1 LKMTKISMGKSRLR
15 EPTLSFGSY
24 GSKTIHEPKIS
35 IGGYGSMKEPKGMS
49 MSSFGSFKEPKGMSM
64 GGMSGGS
71 SGMDMFG
78 SSKPERKSRVSHAK
92 KGRKKVIHISQ
103 LFSGKK
109 KSGSKFSRA
118 KKSRFAKKVGKAI
131 SSEIAYLKKPKHH
144 YHVTSR
150 GYFGGVKEKD
160 VYSRTPPK
168 SNARVSVRK
177 WSSAEE
183 SKKEKAEGKS
193 FGKAKYFS
201 ETKLAH
207 AISKAKMKI
216 AEMKEKKKDADYKK
230 YLAKEEKETDVYTGE

>member
-1 LKMTKISMGKSRLR
+1 MKMPKISMGKSRLK

-49 MSSFGSFKEPKGMSM
+49 MSSFGSFKEPKGMSL
-64 GGMSGGS
+64 GGMSKGSS

-78 SSKPERKSRVSHAK
+78 SSKPERKSRVHAK

-109 KSGSKFSRA
+109 KSGSRA
-118 KKSRFAKKVGKAI
+118 KGSKFARKVGKAI

-168 SNARVSVRK
+168 SSARVSVRK

-207 AISKAKMKI
+207 AISKAKVKI

-230 YLAKEEKETDVYTGE
+230 YLAKEEKETDVYIGE